1 MASKVEIANRALQ
14 KLGARRIVSLG
25 EDSVNGRA
33 INTAYEPVKLA
44 ELRKHSW
51 SFAVKRASIAADAAA
66 PLFNRG
72 VSYQLPSDF
81 VKLLAQDPEQNM
93 NDLDWQIEGRKIIT
107 NETAPLEIRYI
118 YNVDD
123 PNEMDALFRETLSSK
138 LALELAEELTQSNT
152 KKEALLRAYK
162 DTIAE
167 ARKANAFERVSQ
179 VPQSDSW
186 VTIRNGF
193 TFGTGG

>member
-44 ELRKHSW
+44 ELRKHAW
-51 SFAVKRASIAADAAA
+51 SFAVKRASIAADASA
-66 PLFNRG
+66 PLFNRE
-72 VSYQLPSDF
+72 VSFQLPSDF
-81 VKLLAQDPEQNM
+81 IKLLAQDPEQNV

-107 NETAPLEIRYI
+107 NEQAPLEIRYI

-123 PNEMDALFRETLSSK
+123 PNEMDALFRETLSAK

-152 KKEALLRAYK
+152 KKAALLEAYK

-167 ARKANAFERVSQ
+167 ARKANAFERISQ
-179 VPQSDSW
+179 MPTADKWITV
-186 VTIRNGF
+186 RNGT
-193 TFGTGG
+193 TFGSGW